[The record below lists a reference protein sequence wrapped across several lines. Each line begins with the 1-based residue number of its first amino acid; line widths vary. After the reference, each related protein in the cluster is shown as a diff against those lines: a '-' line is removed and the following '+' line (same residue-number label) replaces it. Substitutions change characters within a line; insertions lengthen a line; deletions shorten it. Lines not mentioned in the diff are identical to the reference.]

1 MKYVLN
7 DQQRKLVEE
16 NELLIYSFLHKN
28 HLDISEYYGCAA
40 EGLCRAAYKYDPSKG
55 FTFATFAY
63 VVMRNQFLHDKRGEK
78 KWKQFGFM
86 SLDAP
91 VYESRD
97 GNQMFL
103 EPSESGFEESV
114 EDRLVLRK
122 ALENVKF
129 TDKQKSVLRDH
140 LQGITQKETSKTI
153 GLSQAQVSRIVI
165 KCREKLV
172 AAAAG

>member
-1 MKYVLN
+1 MKYVLT

-40 EGLCRAAYKYDPSKG
+40 EGLCQAAYKYDPSKG

-63 VVMRNQFLHDKRGEK
+63 VVMRNQFLHDMRDEK
-78 KWKQFGFM
+78 KWRRFGFT

-103 EPSESGFEESV
+103 EPSESGFEDAV
-114 EDRLVLRK
+114 EDSMVLCK

-129 TDKQKSVLRDH
+129 TDKEKFVLREH
-140 LQGITQKETSKTI
+140 LQGVTQKKTSETI

-165 KCREKLV
+165 KCRRKLV
-172 AAAAG
+172 AAAG